1 MGKIL
6 IKANFMCSM
15 NTSIWGKGWQTPKT
29 KNYDKWYEFENIKS
43 HEEKRQINIKLEWY
57 LLFALLI
64 NEDYIKRI

>member
-1 MGKIL
+1 MGKIM

-29 KNYDKWYEFENIKS
+29 KKS

>member
-1 MGKIL
+1 M
-6 IKANFMCSM
+6 
-15 NTSIWGKGWQTPKT
+15 WW
-29 KNYDKWYEFENIKS
+29 EFENIKS